1 MMDLIVLF
9 LIFGL
14 YPILTIGITRLLLMI
29 FPWRRQHPAQGTFA
43 IAAVCSLIMLLCPIP
58 FMVAGTL
65 FEKVLW
71 GVYTGTILGAMA
83 AILISILC
91 VSESGRRFY
100 LLHMIESGVASLA
113 ELRSRYGHQHM
124 VGLRLERL
132 LKWGVVEE
140 RDGRYRMVRWSAYV
154 YAKFFHL
161 WGRLLGFHWK

>member
-1 MMDLIVLF
+1 MELILLS

-14 YPILTIGITRLLLMI
+14 YPILTIGTTRLLLMI
-29 FPWRRQHPAQGTFA
+29 FPWRRQHPAQGTFG
-43 IAAVCSLIMLLCPIP
+43 IAAVCSLIMLLCLIS
-58 FMVAGTL
+58 FVVGGTL

-71 GVYTGTILGAMA
+71 VVYAGANLGAMA

-124 VGLRLERL
+124 VALRLERL

-140 RDGRYRMVRWSAYV
+140 RDGRYRVVRWSAYV